1 VQARWQPVP
10 ITDSTHQIKGACGRA
25 RSIIPAGETPVPAR
39 QVSHRI
45 ASIGQARKMGTVG
58 LFNNHIV
65 PSRSASHNLAQLDS
79 IILFN
84 LSLESVITDGLT
96 IMSGL
101 SNQMNI
107 RIIDV

>member
-1 VQARWQPVP
+1 
-10 ITDSTHQIKGACGRA
+10 
-25 RSIIPAGETPVPAR
+25 
-39 QVSHRI
+39 
-45 ASIGQARKMGTVG
+45 MGTVG

-79 IILFN
+79 ILLFN
-84 LSLESVITDGLT
+84 LSLESVTTDGLT